1 MVVPGVGYNKNLIP
15 LPMKGEMFL
24 YINVSYNIKNIVY
37 IDEDKKFMRIIY
49 NLQKNWFDT
58 LLTFQNLNNHR
69 VNTIFP
75 EDKKIIWTP
84 WITEINVE
92 KFSEIT
98 ATFEEDEEI
107 FNVVPNKNFISKENS
122 LTNYQSAHLF
132 EVSRH

>member
-15 LPMKGEMFL
+15 LPMKGEKFL

-58 LLTFQNLNNHR
+58 LLTFQNMNKHR

-75 EDKKIIWTP
+75 EDKKII
-84 WITEINVE
+84 
-92 KFSEIT
+92 